1 MIFLTTIF
9 ENKKTP
15 VKINF
20 DQRNH
25 MVTHVSFA
33 FCKFCRSTLFRHTRK
48 KFRATCRTKHRSD
61 NERKGKDTSAKMRSA
76 SQKQT
81 MQCPLLA

>member
-33 FCKFCRSTLFRHTRK
+33 FCRFCRSTRFPRNRK

-61 NERKGKDTSAKMRSA
+61 NERKDTSAKMRSA